1 MEMNVPIRVFCCSEE
16 KRKFSWRINNT
27 SWNKMSAHYFHGL
40 HALCVWQIF
49 LLCFFL
55 LLSLSH
61 SLTLLQCHTCWPN
74 MLMSSSIGLPDQA
87 QPPIAICNLL
97 IWLTMNDQQTSPNA
111 GWEVRIGGND
121 GGDDELLDSY
131 DLQKQIQT
139 IFFSFS
145 PSFLLGLNRSSL
157 ISLAALESPEIL
169 AFLFICQPIS
179 LSPTRLAPWAGSLSL
194 ALAPSLGWKP
204 P

>member
-1 MEMNVPIRVFCCSEE
+1 MEMNVPIHVFCCSEE

-27 SWNKMSAHYFHGL
+27 SWNKMSAHYYFHGL
-40 HALCVWQIF
+40 HALCDK
-49 LLCFFL
+49 FFSFVFFFF
-55 LLSLSH
+55 SL

-179 LSPTRLAPWAGSLSL
+179 LSPTRLAPWAGLSLSHS
-194 ALAPSLGWKP
+194 APSLGWKP